1 MEDGTVSKRR
11 RKITTPHPRYS
22 FPVLPELLLAL
33 AALALLAIVGATA
46 AGSDV
51 VQDAAHGG
59 TGLIEA
65 QP

>member
-11 RKITTPHPRYS
+11 RKITTPHPRYTY
-22 FPVLPELLLAL
+22 PVLHELLLVL
-33 AALALLAIVGATA
+33 VALALLAIVGVAA

-59 TGLIEA
+59 TSVA
-65 QP
+65 VYP